1 MFLLINAMI
10 NLRLEVLVF
19 KLNLYSQ
26 SKEASH
32 FHINWLRVKQT
43 KNEAVTD
50 TPTNAAET
58 LSGKRFRDF
67 LRDNSPTP
75 GTAPY
80 FDTLIESNVTGLVE
94 STVDLHCRVKN
105 LGNRTII
112 FNKLR
117 QITHKTLFISF
128 MFLKLLLQDFNKYEF
143 CAGSGKSH
151 IYLKPDISI
160 LSTEKY
166 HRVHHFISWKQ
177 ASMETELK
185 TSFTP
190 IKDRGNE
197 VSWVRHRDI
206 HLLTVGRYTYTSDQR
221 FEAKHTPHTDEW
233 TLRIRYAQKKDS
245 GIYECQI
252 STTPPVGIPVYLTI
266 VERKCKTS
274 ARYEYLR
281 FILLVGGFVMCSF
294 GYLDEYM
301 WIQ

>member
-1 MFLLINAMI
+1 MFLM
-10 NLRLEVLVF
+10 VLVYAF
-19 KLNLYSQ
+19 LFGLLPAY
-26 SKEASH
+26 
-32 FHINWLRVKQT
+32 I
-43 KNEAVTD
+43 D
-50 TPTNAAET
+50 AAET

-105 LGNRTII
+105 LGNRT
-112 FNKLR
+112 
-117 QITHKTLFISF
+117 
-128 MFLKLLLQDFNKYEF
+128 
-143 CAGSGKSH
+143 
-151 IYLKPDISI
+151 
-160 LSTEKY
+160 
-166 HRVHHFISWKQ
+166 
-177 ASMETELK
+177 
-185 TSFTP
+185 
-190 IKDRGNE
+190 

-266 VERKCKTS
+266 VEPIT
-274 ARYEYLR
+274 E
-281 FILLVGGFVMCSF
+281 ILGSPELHIDMESTINLTCIVQYAPEPPPSITWSHNSQVINFDSPRGGISLVTEKVG
-294 GYLDEYM
+294 LAKL
-301 WIQ
+301 